1 MLFLIETVLKR
12 IGFST
17 CVVRAFFMWLYEQRW
32 LFTVLILDPGAN
44 ATWANLPV
52 TNQCY
57 FIVVDVGLLN
67 LLQFWF
73 FFASHSPGLGGTGS
87 NLLQFPFLTLTRTDS
102 GNLQFRTVR
111 WEEWLTILIWR
122 QRFFGCMGSYTC
134 AVSFER
140 SSFWVWGVRVNKNTE
155 SEYIGQPSSSTHLPF
170 NIIWCHPT
178 LYSR

>member
-12 IGFST
+12 FGFST
-17 CVVRAFFMWLYEQRW
+17 CVVSAFFTWLYEQRL

-111 WEEWLTILIWR
+111 WEEWLTIWR
-122 QRFFGCMGSYTC
+122 QRFFGCMGSYM
-134 AVSFER
+134 R
-140 SSFWVWGVRVNKNTE
+140 RKFWAQQLLGLRGKSKQKHGIGVHWPAFL
-155 SEYIGQPSSSTHLPF
+155 EYTSPI
-170 NIIWCHPT
+170 
-178 LYSR
+178 